1 MTEAPEGT
9 GSRVEALRS
18 WHDDWRG
25 LRVAVLGLGVTGF
38 SVADTLVELGAEVL
52 VFSPSH
58 DARRAELL
66 QVIGARLIDRA
77 LDSGTADELLGFDP
91 ELVVASPGFSPQ
103 HPLIRHVEQ
112 AGIPL
117 WGDVELA
124 WRLRDKV
131 GEPADWLVVTGS
143 GGAGE
148 TARLAEAML
157 LEGGLRTLACGN
169 LGIPVLDAIRDP
181 VGWDVLPVELSSA
194 QLHYT
199 RSLSAWSSLCLEAGS
214 GAVGWHGSR
223 DAYLSATARAYENT
237 RVACIYNRSDAETIT
252 MVEEADVVEGCRA
265 IGFDLGTPGP
275 SDLGIVDG
283 ILVDRAFHDDRHA
296 SALELTTVAE
306 LSEAGLGSRESVM
319 NVLAAS
325 ALVRS
330 YGVPVAAVHDA
341 VARMR
346 GGGRRRSD

>member
-1 MTEAPEGT
+1 MAEAGGME
-9 GSRVEALRS
+9 SRVESLRS

-66 QVIGARLIDRA
+66 QVIGARLIDRVFDDA
-77 LDSGTADELLGFDP
+77 SADELFDFEP

-103 HPLIRHVEQ
+103 HPLIRHVEE

-117 WGDVELA
+117 WGDIELA

-131 GEPADWLVVTGS
+131 GKPADWLLVTGA
-143 GGAGE
+143 GGAAE
-148 TARLAEAML
+148 TTLLAEAML

-181 VGWDVLPVELSSA
+181 VGWDVLTIELSSA

-199 RSLSAWSSLCLEAGS
+199 RSLSAWSSLCIEAGS
-214 GAVGWHGSR
+214 GPVDWHGSR
-223 DAYLSATARAYENT
+223 GEYLAATARVYENS
-237 RVACIYNRSDAETIT
+237 RVACIYNRSDADTLA
-252 MVEEADVVEGCRA
+252 MVEGANVVEGCRA

-275 SDLGIVDG
+275 SDLGLVDG
-283 ILVDRAFHDDRHA
+283 ILVDRAFHDDRLA
-296 SALELTTVAE
+296 SAIELTTVE
-306 LSEAGLGSRESVM
+306 KLTESGLGDRGSVV

-330 YGVPVAAVHDA
+330 YGVPVVAVHGA
-341 VARMR
+341 LSSIR
-346 GGGRRRSD
+346 GGRPTFEG